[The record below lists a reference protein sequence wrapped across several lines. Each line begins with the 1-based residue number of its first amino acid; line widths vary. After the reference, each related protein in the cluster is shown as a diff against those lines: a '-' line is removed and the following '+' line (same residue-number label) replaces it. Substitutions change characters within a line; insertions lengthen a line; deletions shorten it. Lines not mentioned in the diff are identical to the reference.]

1 MHNTELWESPCSRE
15 IRSNLKCCSGIVLG
29 RSEGLV
35 ERSLSGVYS
44 VDVVSSVT
52 VLAGSGEMGVAKSPQ
67 AAASSTTVANSPR
80 NLP

>member
-1 MHNTELWESPCSRE
+1 
-15 IRSNLKCCSGIVLG
+15 VLG